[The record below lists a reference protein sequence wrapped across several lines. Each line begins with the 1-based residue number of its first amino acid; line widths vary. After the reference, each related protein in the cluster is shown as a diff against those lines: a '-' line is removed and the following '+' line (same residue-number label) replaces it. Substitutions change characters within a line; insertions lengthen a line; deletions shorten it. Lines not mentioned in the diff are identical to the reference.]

1 MNQVLASISAIAKPI
16 HYIYVKAFDVNKYA
30 AGIGFSTIITATLF
44 FIMVI
49 LISLGDSGI
58 KEDTS
63 VKLAE
68 SSIGNPQKGI
78 PDRES
83 LFGYP

>member
-49 LISLGDSGI
+49 LISL
-58 KEDTS
+58 
-63 VKLAE
+63 
-68 SSIGNPQKGI
+68 
-78 PDRES
+78 
-83 LFGYP
+83 F